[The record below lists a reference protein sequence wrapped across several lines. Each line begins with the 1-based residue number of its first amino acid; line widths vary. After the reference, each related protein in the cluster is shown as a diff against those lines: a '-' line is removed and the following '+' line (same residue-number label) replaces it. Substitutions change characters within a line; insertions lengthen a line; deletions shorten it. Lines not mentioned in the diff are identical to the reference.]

1 MKPGVVVIT
10 TIAGPVGQR
19 IHELQRRFDPR
30 MAAELP
36 PHVTLVG
43 SSGMGPI
50 APDTPTD
57 VLHEALAPIAAAT
70 APIPVRFGAAMRFM
84 QTDIVV
90 LPLDPHGPLRA
101 LHERIK
107 TSGLPYEPPRFA
119 FTPHLTLSFYPE
131 LSRER
136 RRELLAVRIPDP
148 VIIDRIQVHRT
159 VTLTRSE
166 LEFELALG
174 GGSGERGG

>member
-1 MKPGVVVIT
+1 VKPGIVVIT

-19 IHELQRRFDPR
+19 IHELQQRFDPR
-30 MAAELP
+30 MATELP
-36 PHVTLVG
+36 PHITLVG

-57 VLHEALAPIAAAT
+57 VLHEALAPIAATT
-70 APIPVRFGAAMRFM
+70 APIPIRFGAAMRFM
-84 QTDIVV
+84 QTEIVV

-101 LHERIK
+101 LHERIRM
-107 TSGLPYEPPRFA
+107 SGLPYESPRFA

-136 RRELLAVRIPDP
+136 RRELLAVRVPEP
-148 VIIDRIQVHRT
+148 VIIDRIQVYRT
-159 VTLTRSE
+159 VTITRTE
-166 LEFELALG
+166 LEFELELG
-174 GGSGERGG
+174 GAVGP